1 MHTMWKGTISFGLV
15 SIPVK
20 LHAATEDKD
29 VKLRQLHKK
38 CKSPIRYKKVCEHC
52 QEEIKPEDIVM
63 AFEYAPDKFVEL
75 PPEELEKLKKEQEA
89 KAVDII
95 NFVKLEE
102 IDPIYFDRTYY
113 LSPGDGG
120 VKAYSLLQSSL
131 TNTGK
136 IGLAK
141 IMIRSKERLAAIR
154 PYEKVLIMETL
165 HYPDEVRALEEVPNI
180 PDNIELSP
188 KEMDT
193 AALLIDQLTET
204 FDPEKYIDE
213 YRTALMEL
221 IQEKLQNEKGVEAMK
236 NHNVIDLM
244 KALEESIEKTKPAK
258 TPRKKKNIPG
268 RKKA

>member
-1 MHTMWKGTISFGLV
+1 MHTMWKGSISFGLV

-20 LHAATEDKD
+20 LHSATEDKD

-38 CKSPIRYKKVCEHC
+38 CKTPIRYKKTCEHC
-52 QEEIKPEDIVM
+52 QEEVKPEDIVM

-75 PPEELEKLKKEQEA
+75 TQEELEQLKKEQEA

-95 NFVKLEE
+95 NFIKLEE

-120 VKAYSLLQSSL
+120 VKAYSLLRTSL
-131 TNTGK
+131 TKTGK

-154 PYEKVLIMETL
+154 PYEQVLIMETL
-165 HYPDEVRALEEVPNI
+165 HYPDEVRALGEVPNI
-180 PDNIELSP
+180 PEKIELSP
-188 KEMDT
+188 KELDT
-193 AALLIDQLTET
+193 AALLIDQLTEEFNPDQYT
-204 FDPEKYIDE
+204 DE

-221 IQEKLQNEKGVEAMK
+221 IQEKLENEKGVEAMK
-236 NHNVIDLM
+236 TDNVIDLM
-244 KALEESIEKTKPAK
+244 KALEESIQKTKPKKPSRKK
-258 TPRKKKNIPG
+258 TPNG